1 MAFPGLFS
9 LIMSGI
15 NVANKAI
22 ATQINNK
29 RKAEAQ
35 SQAMDLQY
43 QNDMKELDDVYKQ
56 NSLNF
61 SRQNELFEKSM
72 EQQRNEMS
80 KVQQQGMEDL
90 SQARG
95 DVGYQTF
102 ANKYAQQEQ
111 GKIKRFGKEQEN
123 IKRWGL

>member
-1 MAFPGLFS
+1 MT
-9 LIMSGI
+9 GI

-35 SQAMDLQY
+35 SKAMDLQF
-43 QNDMKELDDVYKQ
+43 QSDMKELDDMYKK
-56 NSLNF
+56 NTVDFN
-61 SRQNELFEKSM
+61 RRNELFDKSM
-72 EQQRNEMS
+72 DQQRKEMS
-80 KVQQQGMEDL
+80 TAQKQGFEDL
-90 SQARG
+90 SNARG